1 MARRRDDCQYVPPN
15 AGQPLNFDKPYGR
28 SCDDELLARKPPKK
42 PQGWWEPLEGIRAA
56 VGVRPRGDIEG

>member
-1 MARRRDDCQYVPPN
+1 MGRRKDNCRYVPPKD
-15 AGQPLNFDKPYGR
+15 GEPLNFGR
-28 SCDDELLARKPPKK
+28 GHGSGFDEEPPNRK